1 MNEPSPNEHD
11 DDDETAQLLLVE
23 PVPVSHNS
31 VPPHILRTLHDEPR
45 MYYQQT
51 RRRIYWITG
60 ILLLILVLTSLIY
73 NDFKHVTRGL
83 MFSIKNFEINE
94 LTNPGILFGISGVM
108 SFQYLGMFEWVCKLN
123 ESEILIFENLKF
135 FANDTLF
142 AELETKGTI
151 IDFTIEENQWSFQLN
166 NSNLCILDGEQLAYS
181 LQRKENI
188 NLRTRLGVN
197 GYPISVNKN
206 LRLGG
211 NFDDIETQI
220 VSRIIDGL
228 SINQIERIQYDPNKG
243 FIGAGELSMGK
254 IHGLPSLNTTLNVN
268 VNDTLYPFLTVELQK
283 SKSIHPFKFLFFNI
297 PMEVS
302 NYGILDEI
310 IDCLLNKESFDFVV
324 NGNDD
329 EKNIGVPW
337 LHEFWNNFQVNI
349 PLNLS
354 ELVAKV
360 NTSMEID
367 PVFGDTYVEDFEI
380 GIKDGRVWISSIFET
395 ILKPYFQSFFINI
408 SGDIIMEG
416 YDIAI
421 NCSVSKNSGT
431 NEAFSKFTLQD
442 LLIDVNDVDE
452 GVRFLQN
459 ILDRNEV
466 YSNFE
471 LGLSILLTTPYY
483 TGNLNLDQSIF
494 VDLTS
499 FTSIFDNFKI
509 LEKGMELID
518 MKLIEG
524 DEEHMQFDT
533 QTNMR
538 LPTFIEN
545 ITNAIDFVNLVLNHR
560 GIQLIELTILDTESS
575 NKDLPMEFKI
585 DIKTR
590 GNQRAS
596 KFEEFVGQFISGNT
610 MNATING
617 LSTDDLPSIS
627 GANVGI
633 CKVFE
638 KIRIPINITSSD
650 IEGNSDGKGFFIRD
664 TIMHLFTKEV
674 EMTLFNPISNSNII
688 LEIDE
693 AEAISDGYRIGYLKD
708 EIVWIVKP
716 GIWESPR
723 AKVEYANVGSAGW
736 KILENAIRG
745 DGYLN
750 NMTVRAVLRVK
761 LMEVPQWSGMNIMYS
776 GKGKGGKVRW

>member
-142 AELETKGTI
+142 AELETRGTI

-329 EKNIGVPW
+329 EKNIGVPC
-337 LHEFWNNFQVNI
+337 
-349 PLNLS
+349 
-354 ELVAKV
+354 
-360 NTSMEID
+360 M
-367 PVFGDTYVEDFEI
+367 
-380 GIKDGRVWISSIFET
+380 
-395 ILKPYFQSFFINI
+395 
-408 SGDIIMEG
+408 
-416 YDIAI
+416 
-421 NCSVSKNSGT
+421 
-431 NEAFSKFTLQD
+431 
-442 LLIDVNDVDE
+442 
-452 GVRFLQN
+452 
-459 ILDRNEV
+459 
-466 YSNFE
+466 
-471 LGLSILLTTPYY
+471 
-483 TGNLNLDQSIF
+483 
-494 VDLTS
+494 
-499 FTSIFDNFKI
+499 
-509 LEKGMELID
+509 
-518 MKLIEG
+518 
-524 DEEHMQFDT
+524 
-533 QTNMR
+533 
-538 LPTFIEN
+538 
-545 ITNAIDFVNLVLNHR
+545 
-560 GIQLIELTILDTESS
+560 
-575 NKDLPMEFKI
+575 
-585 DIKTR
+585 
-590 GNQRAS
+590 
-596 KFEEFVGQFISGNT
+596 
-610 MNATING
+610 AT
-617 LSTDDLPSIS
+617 
-627 GANVGI
+627 
-633 CKVFE
+633 
-638 KIRIPINITSSD
+638 
-650 IEGNSDGKGFFIRD
+650 
-664 TIMHLFTKEV
+664 
-674 EMTLFNPISNSNII
+674 
-688 LEIDE
+688 
-693 AEAISDGYRIGYLKD
+693 
-708 EIVWIVKP
+708 
-716 GIWESPR
+716 
-723 AKVEYANVGSAGW
+723 
-736 KILENAIRG
+736 
-745 DGYLN
+745 
-750 NMTVRAVLRVK
+750 
-761 LMEVPQWSGMNIMYS
+761 
-776 GKGKGGKVRW
+776 